1 MKHFPFLPRLIN
13 ESAFED
19 KGDDRMTEENLER
32 YIKLY
37 RGTVFRLAYSIV
49 QNREDSDDI
58 TQDAFM
64 RLFISEQTF
73 LQEENV
79 KAWLIRVTINL
90 AKDLLRSGWRRHRA
104 ELTEDIPFESSR
116 EKVLLDSVK
125 KLKTDHGIIVYL
137 FYYERYTVKEI
148 AIIRNTTPA
157 AVRTKLTR
165 ARAQLRKMLSKEDL
179 F

>member
-1 MKHFPFLPRLIN
+1 
-13 ESAFED
+13 
-19 KGDDRMTEENLER
+19 MTEEMLER
-32 YIKLY
+32 YIRLY

-49 QNREDSDDI
+49 KNREDSDDI

-64 RLFISEQTF
+64 RLYVSEQTF
-73 LQEENV
+73 PQDENV

-90 AKDLLRSGWRRHRA
+90 AKDLLKSGWRRHRA

-116 EKVLLDSVK
+116 EEQLLDSVK
-125 KLKTDHGIIVYL
+125 KLKADYSIVIYL
-137 FYYERYTVKEI
+137 FYYERYSVKEI
-148 AIIRNTTPA
+148 AQLRNTTPA

-165 ARAQLRKMLSKEDL
+165 ARSQLRKMLSKEDL